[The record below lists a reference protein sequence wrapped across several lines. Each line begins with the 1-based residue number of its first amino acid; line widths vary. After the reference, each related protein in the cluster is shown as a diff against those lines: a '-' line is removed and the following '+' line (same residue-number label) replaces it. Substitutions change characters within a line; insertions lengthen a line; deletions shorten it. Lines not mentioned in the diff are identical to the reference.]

1 VLLAA
6 FVFDAVRPGRSPN
19 RATLIEVGLFRRAP
33 YATAQITVFFTGLSL
48 FGGLILLPL
57 YYEKLRGIPVIQTG
71 LLLLAYGAGAMIAL
85 IVGGRLTDRF
95 GSGITCIIGLLIT
108 IGATLPFVFLPQNVS
123 LLNVEVLQGLRG
135 LGIGMAGIP
144 AMTAT
149 MRAAGGHMADATTTA
164 NILQRVG
171 GSLGSAIIV
180 IVIARS
186 TPDIVGFQAAH
197 GILVITAVLALVASA
212 SLAISERRH
221 AQSMASTPTQ

>member
-1 VLLAA
+1 
-6 FVFDAVRPGRSPN
+6 
-19 RATLIEVGLFRRAP
+19 
-33 YATAQITVFFTGLSL
+33 
-48 FGGLILLPL
+48 
-57 YYEKLRGIPVIQTG
+57 
-71 LLLLAYGAGAMIAL
+71 
-85 IVGGRLTDRF
+85 
-95 GSGITCIIGLLIT
+95 
-108 IGATLPFVFLPQNVS
+108 
-123 LLNVEVLQGLRG
+123 
-135 LGIGMAGIP
+135 
-144 AMTAT
+144 
-149 MRAAGGHMADATTTA
+149 MADATTTA